1 METIEWQ
8 CPYCDHTYKTER
20 EAENCAEDCVLLN
33 VESPKKVVFCCCEVC
48 GKSYRKQKSAAARCE
63 KEHKERGDNAWL
75 VFQDKQAREL
85 LKAAANHASQKRL
98 EAYEWY

>member
-1 METIEWQ
+1 MEKIEWQ
-8 CPYCDHTYKTER
+8 CPYCTHRYALER
-20 EAENCAEDCVLLN
+20 EAKECAEECVRN
-33 VESPKKVVFCCCEVC
+33 AIESPTKVVSCSCEVC

-63 KEHKERGDNAWL
+63 KEHKERGDHAWL

-98 EAYEWY
+98 EAYEWH